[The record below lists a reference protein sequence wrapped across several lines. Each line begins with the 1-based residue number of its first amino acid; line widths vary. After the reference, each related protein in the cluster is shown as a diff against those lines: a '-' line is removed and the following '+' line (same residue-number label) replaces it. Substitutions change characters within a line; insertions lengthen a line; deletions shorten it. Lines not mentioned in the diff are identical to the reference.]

1 MGGDSWYGAEEVW
14 GTDAFKNRVNDYIKM
29 MDSFL

>member
-14 GTDAFKNRVNDYIKM
+14 GTDAFKRRVNALHED
-29 MDSFL
+29 DG